1 MQSEKEAR
9 LDRFD
14 LKILNALQA
23 DATISLQELGERVG
37 LSHTPCW
44 RRVKRLEERG
54 IIRKRVTLLSAE
66 KLGLGVNVFV
76 SLSLQAHGER
86 VLDELEQ
93 AVERIPEVVEAYS
106 VSGDRDYLLRIV
118 VADVA
123 AYERLMKHT
132 LVNLPHVH
140 NMSSTFALRQTKY
153 STELPLGDVS
163 S

>member
-153 STELPLGDVS
+153 STELPLGDGRG
-163 S
+163 